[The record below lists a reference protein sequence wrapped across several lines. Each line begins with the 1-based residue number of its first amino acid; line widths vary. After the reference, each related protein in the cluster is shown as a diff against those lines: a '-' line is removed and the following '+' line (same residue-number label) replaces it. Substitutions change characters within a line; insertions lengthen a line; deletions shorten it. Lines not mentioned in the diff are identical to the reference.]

1 MIAILKFVFFNVFI
15 GLTDVSTD
23 LATFFTLVD
32 DHPLWAVLTA
42 SWMITPFL
50 IQALTFLLR

>member
-1 MIAILKFVFFNVFI
+1 MIKILKFLFFNVVM
-15 GLTDVSTD
+15 GLTDMSSD